1 MSQYEKHGVL
11 GAISIQV
18 KVLASLLAIMW
29 LVEILDFM
37 LQGALKQFGIIPRN
51 LTGLRGLVF
60 APFLHANFPHL
71 IANTLPFALLAWFV
85 MLRRMRD
92 FVIVSVVVMLIGGL
106 GTWLSGASNSV
117 HIGAS
122 GLIFGY
128 LGFLMA
134 RGFFERSWSAVLL
147 SLITGFAYGS
157 ALWGV
162 LPGQADISWQGHL
175 FGFIA
180 GVLAAKWLPV
190 QKKTT
195 TE

>member
-60 APFLHANFPHL
+60 APFLHANFTHL

-147 SLITGFAYGS
+147 SLIAGFAYGG

-190 QKKTT
+190 QRKSET
-195 TE
+195 

>member
-147 SLITGFAYGS
+147 SLIAGFAYGG

-190 QKKTT
+190 QRKSET
-195 TE
+195 